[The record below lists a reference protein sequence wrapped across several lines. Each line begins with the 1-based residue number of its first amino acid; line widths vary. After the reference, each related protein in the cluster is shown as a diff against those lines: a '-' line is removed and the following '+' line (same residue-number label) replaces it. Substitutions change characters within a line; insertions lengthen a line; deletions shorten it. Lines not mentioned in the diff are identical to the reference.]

1 MCHSAEEPSGREMD
15 ISIMDVSVATG
26 SRSQGKG
33 KVFED
38 V

>member
-1 MCHSAEEPSGREMD
+1 MCHSAEEPAGREMD
-15 ISIMDVSVATG
+15 ISIMNVSVATG

-33 KVFED
+33 KLFEE